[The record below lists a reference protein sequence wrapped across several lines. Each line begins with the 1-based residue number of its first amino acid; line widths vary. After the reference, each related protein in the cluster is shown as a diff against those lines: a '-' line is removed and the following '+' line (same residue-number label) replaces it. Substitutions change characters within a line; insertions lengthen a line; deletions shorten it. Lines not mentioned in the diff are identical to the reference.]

1 MSPDLAVDA
10 GALRACAFALA
21 DTGARLTTGAAR
33 PPIPPLVPHWATT
46 DAAALAAEMAQQQ
59 LADIGAALTAATRQ
73 MAAAAADYEA
83 ADARAAQR
91 LRSTR

>member
-10 GALRACAFALA
+10 DAVRACASALA
-21 DTGARLTTGAAR
+21 DTGARLTAGAAR
-33 PPIPPLVPHWATT
+33 PPVPPLVPHWATT
-46 DAAALAAEMAQQQ
+46 DAAALAADAAQEW
-59 LADIGAALTAATRQ
+59 LAGIGAALTAATRQ
-73 MAAAAADYEA
+73 MAMTAAEYEA

>member
-10 GALRACAFALA
+10 DAVRACASALA
-21 DTGARLTTGAAR
+21 DTGARLTAGAAR
-33 PPIPPLVPHWATT
+33 PPVPPLVPHWATT
-46 DAAALAAEMAQQQ
+46 DAAALAAETAQQQ
-59 LADIGAALTAATRQ
+59 LTDIGAVLTAAVRQ

-91 LRSTR
+91 LRSAQ